1 MKLKEM
7 RIEKCMTQE
16 QLSKISGISVRTI
29 QAYECGLR
37 RIDGATLETLCRF
50 AIALDCRISDLIEDE
65 SAIQLFDV
73 VKK

>member
-7 RIEKCMTQE
+7 RMEKSMTQE
-16 QLSKISGISVRTI
+16 QLAEKSGVSVRTI

-50 AIALDCRISDLIEDE
+50 AITLNCRIQDIVEDKRL
-65 SAIQLFDV
+65 IQLLNAA
-73 VKK
+73 KK

>member
-7 RIEKCMTQE
+7 RMKKGLTQE
-16 QLSKISGISVRTI
+16 QFADSSGVPVRTI

-50 AIALDCRISDLIEDE
+50 AITLNCRIQDIVEDKRL
-65 SAIQLFDV
+65 IQLFNT

>member
-7 RIEKCMTQE
+7 RMEKDLTQE
-16 QLSKISGISVRTI
+16 QLSKRSGVSVRTI

-50 AIALDCRISDLIEDE
+50 AIALDCRIHDIIESE
-65 SAIQLFDV
+65 SVIQLLDA

>member
-7 RIEKCMTQE
+7 RMEKSLTQE
-16 QLSKISGISVRTI
+16 QLSKRSGISVRTI

-50 AIALDCRISDLIEDE
+50 AIVLDCRIRDIIDDE
-65 SAIQLFDV
+65 SVIQLFDA

>member
-7 RIEKCMTQE
+7 RMEKDLTQE
-16 QLSKISGISVRTI
+16 QLSKRSGISVRTI

-50 AIALDCRISDLIEDE
+50 AIALDCRIHDIIEGE
-65 SAIQLFDV
+65 SVIQLFNA

>member
-7 RIEKCMTQE
+7 RMEKSMTQE
-16 QLSKISGISVRTI
+16 QLADSSGVPVRTI

-50 AIALDCRISDLIEDE
+50 AIALDCRIRDIIEDE
-65 SAIQLFDV
+65 SVIQLFDA